1 MIDQQ
6 VFLEEIGILMDWFN
20 RDFEEA
26 TLQRLHQRLSQ
37 QLTTAEFLQ
46 AVIAVFDNCRFF
58 PTVEEFVSAVKG
70 DSETQALHEWELLSK
85 AAARNDRDMVAQL
98 SAPGQSAL
106 QLVGGLY
113 KLGLATEEEL
123 RWLKKDFVAAWK
135 STSTTNVR
143 SFSPSLT
150 VDLHSTEMVQALSPK
165 MALNGSTKAR

>member
-37 QLTTAEFLQ
+37 QLTTAEFLM
-46 AVIAVFDNCRFF
+46 AASAVFDTCRFF

-70 DSETQALHEWELLSK
+70 DPETQAMHEWELLSK
-85 AAARNDRDMVAQL
+85 AATRNDKSMIAQL
-98 SAPGQSAL
+98 SAQGQSAL

-123 RWLKKDFVAAWK
+123 RWLKKKFVALWK
-135 STSTTNVR
+135 STPAHVR
-143 SFSPSLT
+143 SLAPATSIDAELSRSIQSLA
-150 VDLHSTEMVQALSPK
+150 EQLSFE
-165 MALNGSTKAR
+165 GVRR